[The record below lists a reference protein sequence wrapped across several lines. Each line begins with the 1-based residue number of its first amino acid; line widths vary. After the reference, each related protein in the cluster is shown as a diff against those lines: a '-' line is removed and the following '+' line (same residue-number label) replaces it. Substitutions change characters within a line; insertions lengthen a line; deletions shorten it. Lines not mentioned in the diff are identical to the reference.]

1 MFWLT
6 KERHSCYDC
15 GSRLGRATINGEG
28 GRGLAT
34 KLAHV
39 PTELQGLPYE
49 DAPKKPI
56 YEASV
61 IEENSRNF
69 PSTAFHINPSKYNIN
84 IFISQPF

>member
-1 MFWLT
+1 MIAEAVLVVLRST
-6 KERHSCYDC
+6 VKEGR
-15 GSRLGRATINGEG
+15 SRA
-28 GRGLAT
+28 A

-56 YEASV
+56 YEACV

-69 PSTAFHINPSKYNIN
+69 LSTTFPIHPSKYNIH